1 MKWHNPKII
10 DETINPNRNPF
21 LIFNLLNRTPLKNS
35 SSDIGAM
42 MIAANSSKIKSK
54 GLLEPVAISDTG
66 NEIELIS
73 PITESNGKNTF

>member
-1 MKWHNPKII
+1 MM
-10 DETINPNRNPF
+10 DDTINPNRNPF
-21 LIFNLLNRTPLKNS
+21 LIFNLLNKTPLKNS

-54 GLLEPVAISDTG
+54 GLLEPKVISDKG

-73 PITESNGKNTF
+73 PITESNGKNMF